1 MSRSQ
6 NDEAR
11 LRTCADMGASDD
23 AQSGQ
28 GCASNSVQGDSHVM
42 QTAGSLLRLRLGQA
56 VRLLVEQGYTARRPN
71 FTCSTRLPRGNQV
84 DGLPRALTWFPTFAF
99 QTNIGAK
106 ISQNLTIY
114 FEN

>member
-11 LRTCADMGASDD
+11 LRTCADIGASDD

-28 GCASNSVQGDSHVM
+28 GCASNSVKGDSHVM
-42 QTAGSLLRLRLGQA
+42 QTAGSLLGLRLGQA

-84 DGLPRALTWFPTFAF
+84 DGLPRALTLTPNPEVTFLSGHFP
-99 QTNIGAK
+99 QTAGPGAP
-106 ISQNLTIY
+106 
-114 FEN
+114 

>member
-6 NDEAR
+6 NEEAR

-28 GCASNSVQGDSHVM
+28 GCASNSVQGDSHLM

-84 DGLPRALTWFPTFAF
+84 DGLPRALTLLKTRTF
-99 QTNIGAK
+99 ILKIDAK
-106 ISQNLTIY
+106 PGSN
-114 FEN
+114 FS